1 MEERTTFAD
10 SQFMDYSEFEKL
22 VKLKY
27 PILYDSEIKDYY
39 EQIKKFY
46 TQDNVRAYNNWSE
59 RILSWLKMSIQNSGK
74 FKMALCRVDN

>member
-10 SQFMDYSEFEKL
+10 SLFMDYSEFEKL